1 MIQIRRIVIEN
12 PPDEDA
18 KRVGRGLRAGM
29 KAATRLWQREISGR
43 HFRDG
48 AAERYQYQPRAR
60 KYMSRKKRLW
70 GHRRPL
76 VFSGLSEKWVRY
88 RQAEPRLQ
96 EVGTGGLSARLP
108 LKVPKY
114 FFQYRGSGPDKFDE
128 LVRTLPDEYDA
139 MFELVDSAIDREL
152 ARAARRKVVVP

>member
-1 MIQIRRIVIEN
+1 MIQIKRIVIEN

-18 KRVGRGLRAGM
+18 KRVDRGLRAGM
-29 KAATRLWQREISGR
+29 KDATRLWQREIAVR

-48 AAERYQYQPRAR
+48 ADARYDYQPRGR
-60 KYMSRKKRLW
+60 KYINRKKRQW

-76 VFSGLSEKWVRY
+76 VFSGLTEKWVRY
-88 RQAEPRLQ
+88 RQAEPRLRK
-96 EVGTGGLSARLP
+96 VGTGGLSARLP

-139 MFELVDSAIDREL
+139 MFGLVDSAIDREL